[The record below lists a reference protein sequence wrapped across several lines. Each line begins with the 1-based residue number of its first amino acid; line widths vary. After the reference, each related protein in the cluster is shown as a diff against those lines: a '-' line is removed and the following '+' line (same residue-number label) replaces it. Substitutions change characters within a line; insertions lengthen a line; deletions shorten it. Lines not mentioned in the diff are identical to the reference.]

1 MAKEIR
7 FGEFI
12 REISANQ
19 RAISYNELTPDP
31 KFDADG
37 NEVPYRAPR
46 LRLRGIDIQRL
57 LTPYVGVRVLD
68 QVRTVVPLALYLMLF
83 QILILRQG
91 VSDVWI
97 IV

>member
-1 MAKEIR
+1 MTKEIR

-19 RAISYNELTPDP
+19 RAVSYNELTPNP
-31 KFDADG
+31 AFDADG
-37 NEVPYRAPR
+37 NEIPYRAPR

-57 LTPYVGVRVLD
+57 LTPYVGTRLLD

-83 QILILRQG
+83 QILIFP
-91 VSDVWI
+91 
-97 IV
+97 